1 MKQTSSIQSQA
12 KNVEYD
18 FTDAN
23 LTDIGGVSFA
33 VRLMRESGL
42 CGLLEKV

>member
-18 FTDAN
+18 FTDAK
-23 LTDIGGVSFA
+23 LLDAA
-33 VRLMRESGL
+33 VHSMRKSGL
-42 CGLLEKV
+42 CRLLEKV